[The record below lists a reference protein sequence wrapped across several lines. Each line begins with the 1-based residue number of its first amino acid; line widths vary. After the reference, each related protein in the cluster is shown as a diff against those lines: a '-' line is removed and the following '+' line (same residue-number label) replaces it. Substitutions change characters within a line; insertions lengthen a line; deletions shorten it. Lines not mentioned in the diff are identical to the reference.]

1 MIEDGEITM
10 RLVTK
15 KMNKSGITAHLG
27 EGDFYI
33 YSDGDYVPA
42 TLVSTE
48 NSRWIHEFTLPNDT
62 STYYKC
68 EVDPHVDVMGDEPVK
83 ARLKI
88 TWSSKTKITES
99 TWDKLS
105 GDVSDDDDDD
115 SSSSTSTTTTGTTTT
130 GTTGTTAAAGTA
142 TAAAQEVNAA
152 ANSNRSTSTTSS
164 KSSTKTT
171 ASSTKSSK
179 AAEAEK
185 VTTIDG
191 REIPYTGDTTPVN
204 EMAALGILGIVGTLG
219 LVLPRRKCS
228 EEAAA

>member
-1 MIEDGEITM
+1 
-10 RLVTK
+10 
-15 KMNKSGITAHLG
+15 MNKSGITAHLG

-48 NSRWIHEFTLPNDT
+48 NSKWIHEFSLPNDT

-99 TWDKLS
+99 TWNKLS

-115 SSSSTSTTTTGTTTT
+115 SSSSTSTTSSTTTGITTT
-130 GTTGTTAAAGTA
+130 GTTGTTAAAGTT
-142 TAAAQEVNAA
+142 TAAAQAVNAA

-164 KSSTKTT
+164 KSSTKT
-171 ASSTKSSK
+171 AAGSTKSSK
-179 AAEAEK
+179 VADTEK

-191 REIPYTGDTTPVN
+191 REIPYTGDTTPVH
-204 EMAALGILGIVGTLG
+204 EMAALGMLGIVGTLG
-219 LVLPRRKCS
+219 LVLPRRKRS
-228 EEAAA
+228 EEDAA